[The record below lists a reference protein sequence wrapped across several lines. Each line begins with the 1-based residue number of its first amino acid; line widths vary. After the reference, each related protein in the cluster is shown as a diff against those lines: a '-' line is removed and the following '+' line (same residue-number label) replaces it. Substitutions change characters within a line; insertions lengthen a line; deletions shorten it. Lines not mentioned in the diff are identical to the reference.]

1 MKMKKLTDSEIEPG
15 QKERQMKVLPGKR
28 LLSSGTLKDTFGAKS
43 QIYSA
48 TINKL
53 STIWKAVENVENVKQ
68 KYNSWQKSMEIVY
81 GKPPEKN
88 LFLTHTY
95 LATLVKLV
103 MYLRFERDLT
113 DREKLKSVING
124 EYFSS
129 NGIINFSEKDF
140 STWILYDRIFD
151 EGLNLVYW
159 LAQKL
164 SEYDFSQIDQD
175 IFKEI
180 YEELIEKEERHKAG
194 EYYTPEW
201 LTQLI
206 LLEVFSIWKK
216 EHKNPPKILDPACG
230 SGTFLYNAIHFLKEE
245 YGSSISLEDILNN
258 VVGIDINPLACL
270 VAKANYLIALGDTFM
285 KKEYKINIDIPILLD
300 DALKLPK
307 NTLQEFDIIVGNP
320 PWIVMRNIK
329 NKEYQEYLKKEVLKY
344 NLLNKEDVHL
354 FSQIEMATL
363 FFYKC
368 SDLYLK
374 TNGIIGFVMPRSVI
388 GGTIQHT
395 NFRSFQKPSLKLVKI
410 LDLENVQPLFNM
422 PACVLIALKGK
433 ITEYPVMAIK
443 YSGELPKKNAKLQEV
458 KNLLSIEH
466 YEYFPPKF
474 PAVRS
479 YYFDKFKV
487 GASIF
492 PRTFYFIDII
502 SSANDLFLVQTSKE
516 ILKIVK
522 PPWKVEL
529 KGKIEA
535 KFIYLT
541 LLAWEIVPFGY
552 LKLRPVVLPIEPS
565 NGNFFIFDYT
575 KLQELGFV
583 GVSEWFKEA
592 QKFWEEKRTSKSTK
606 RFPRL
611 IDRLNYG
618 ELLTRQNPNKRY
630 VVIYNATGTD
640 VVSCVIDRKFLSSS
654 EYPSNGFIVDVKS
667 WFYETDNEYE
677 AYYLSAIFNSELIN
691 KLIKPFQ
698 PRGLFGARA
707 IHRRPLFFSIP
718 KFEDD
723 NEIHVELAK
732 VSKLCHEKVKN
743 MLLNEK
749 IKGNGARNQ
758 VRKHLRNE
766 IEHINNLVSK
776 LLEEHMSESQRKIN
790 LDQFMG

>member
-1 MKMKKLTDSEIEPG
+1 MKKLTNFEIEPDK
-15 QKERQMKVLPGKR
+15 KERQMKI
-28 LLSSGTLKDTFGAKS
+28 LLSSETLKDIFGAKS
-43 QIYSA
+43 QIYSVA
-48 TINKL
+48 IDKL
-53 STIWKAVENVENVKQ
+53 GTFWKAVKNEENVKQ
-68 KYNSWQKSMEIVY
+68 KYNSWKKSMEIVY
-81 GKPPEKN
+81 GEPPEEN

-95 LATLVKLV
+95 LAILVKLV
-103 MYLRFERDLT
+103 MYLKFERDPI
-113 DREKLKSVING
+113 DKEKLKSVING

-140 STWILYDRIFD
+140 STWILHNKIVN
-151 EGLNLVYW
+151 EGSDLVYW

-164 SEYDFSQIDQD
+164 SEYDFSQIDED

-206 LLEVFSIWKK
+206 LFEVFSIWKK
-216 EHKNPPKILDPACG
+216 EHEKLPKILDPACG
-230 SGTFLYNAIHFLKEE
+230 SGTFLCNAIHFFKEE
-245 YGSSISLEDILNN
+245 YGSSVSLEDILNN
-258 VVGIDINPLACL
+258 VIGIDINPLACL
-270 VAKANYLIALGDTFM
+270 IAKANYLIALGDTFM
-285 KKEYKINIDIPILLD
+285 RKKHEMNITIPILLG

-307 NTLQEFDIIVGNP
+307 NALQEVDIIVGNP

-329 NKEYQEYLKKEVLKY
+329 NKEYQEYLKKEVLRY

-354 FSQIEMATL
+354 FTQIEMASL

-388 GGTIQHT
+388 GGTIQHI
-395 NFRSFQKPSLKLVKI
+395 NFRSFQKPFLRLMKI

-433 ITEYPVMAIK
+433 TTEYPVVAIK
-443 YSGELPKKNAKLQEV
+443 YNGELPKKNAKLQEV
-458 KNLLSIEH
+458 KNLLSMEH
-466 YEYFPPKF
+466 YAYSPPKF
-474 PAVRS
+474 PTVRS

-492 PRTFYFIDII
+492 PRTFYFVDII
-502 SSANDLFLVQTSKE
+502 SSANDFLLVQTSKE
-516 ILKIVK
+516 ILKVVK

-535 KFIYLT
+535 KFIYST
-541 LLAWEIVPFGY
+541 LLAWEIIPFGY
-552 LKLRPVVLPIEPS
+552 LKLRPVVLPVKPS
-565 NGNFFIFDYT
+565 NGRFLVFDFT

-583 GVSEWFKEA
+583 GVSKWFKEA
-592 QKFWEEKRTSKSTK
+592 QKLWEEKRTSKSAK

-618 ELLTRQNPNKRY
+618 ELITCQNPNKRY

-640 VVSCVIDRKFLSSS
+640 IVSCVIDRKFLSSS
-654 EYPSNGFIVDVKS
+654 EYLSNGFIVDVKS
-667 WFYETDNEYE
+667 WFYETDNESE
-677 AYYLSAIFNSELIN
+677 AYYLSAIFNSELIS

-707 IHRRPLFFSIP
+707 IHRRPLLFAIP
-718 KFEDD
+718 KFEED
-723 NEIHVELAK
+723 NEIHIELAK
-732 VSKLCHEKVKN
+732 MGKLCHEKVRN

-749 IKGNGARNQ
+749 IKGNGTRNQ
-758 VRKHLRNE
+758 VRKHLHNE
-766 IEHINNLVSK
+766 IKHINSLVSK
-776 LLEEHMSESQRKIN
+776 LLETHTLESQKKIN
-790 LDQFMG
+790 L